1 VVKILNLTLESG
13 EMFGHDIAQLLLTV
27 MTDVGSCPNQ
37 FCLMFSTRLC
47 VVNHDIAQWLLRVMT
62 DVDSCRN
69 QFCLM
74 LSIRLCLVS
83 HDIGQ

>member
-1 VVKILNLTLESG
+1 
-13 EMFGHDIAQLLLTV
+13 

-47 VVNHDIAQWLLRVMT
+47 VVNHNITKKLLRVMT
-62 DVDSCRN
+62 DVGSCPN

-74 LSIRLCLVS
+74 LSTRLCIVS